1 MTTSAKVMQREKHRH
16 ELFAQVWED
25 LIPKVFQDVPS
36 YYDKGNA
43 VASLG
48 ICSAWSNRFVRAM
61 NIPTGAKVLD
71 LCTGTHDVPLR
82 MMRRDPSLQVFALDG
97 SPSMLAEGQRRARER
112 GLTIDARIC
121 DAHRLPF
128 EDATFD
134 AVTLQFATRHLRVAE
149 TFAEILRVLK
159 PGGTFYHNDMLRPA
173 SRLIEVPYLAYL
185 RASVWFTA
193 MLFGS
198 SHDSRRCIGYF
209 ADAIRHFYK
218 PEEMSELL
226 EEIGF
231 ADVRHQKFLTG
242 ILCFHIARKPAAAT

>member
-1 MTTSAKVMQREKHRH
+1 MIVQRERRRH
-16 ELFAQVWED
+16 ELFARIWED

-36 YYDKGNA
+36 YYDRGNA

-48 ICSAWSNRFVRAM
+48 ICSAWSNRFVQAM
-61 NIPTGAKVLD
+61 NLPIGAKVLD
-71 LCTGTHDVPLR
+71 VCSGTHDVPLR
-82 MMRRDPSLQVFALDG
+82 MLRRNPSLQVFALDR
-97 SPSMLAEGQRRARER
+97 SPHMLAEGQRRARER
-112 GLTIDARIC
+112 GLTIDARVC

-134 AVTLQFATRHLRVAE
+134 AVTLQFATRHLRVSE

-159 PGGTFYHNDMLRPA
+159 PGGIFYHNDMLRPA

-198 SHDSRRCIGYF
+198 SHESRRCISYF
-209 ADAIRHFYK
+209 AKAIRNFYK
-218 PEEMSELL
+218 PSEMSELL
-226 EEIGF
+226 QEIGF
-231 ADVRHQKFLTG
+231 ADVTHQDLLTG
-242 ILCFHIARKPAAAT
+242 VLCFHIASKPPSA